1 MRRATSALTTRKLT
15 TGLTKRLPFAHYIGY
30 TILLFNLYD
39 FWHKLRLKVECCF
52 STHHVSK
59 ERLEEEKLRQLQ
71 IITHVIPNRFLS
83 FTLFSS

>member
-1 MRRATSALTTRKLT
+1 VRRATLTLTTGKLS
-15 TGLTKRLPFAHYIGY
+15 TGLTKRLLFAYCIGY

-59 ERLEEEKLRQLQ
+59 ERLKEEKLRRPQ
-71 IITHVIPNRFLS
+71 IINRAIPSGFLS
-83 FTLFSS
+83 FTLSSS

>member
-1 MRRATSALTTRKLT
+1 VRWATLTLTTGKLS
-15 TGLTKRLPFAHYIGY
+15 TGLTKRLFFAYCIGY
-30 TILLFNLYD
+30 TILLFDLYD

-59 ERLEEEKLRQLQ
+59 GRLKEEKLRRLQ
-71 IITHVIPNRFLS
+71 IINRAILSGFLS